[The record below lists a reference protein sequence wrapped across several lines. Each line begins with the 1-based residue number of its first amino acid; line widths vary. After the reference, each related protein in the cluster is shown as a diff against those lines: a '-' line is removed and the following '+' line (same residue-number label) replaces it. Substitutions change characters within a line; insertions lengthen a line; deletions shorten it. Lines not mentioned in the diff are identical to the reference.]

1 MDAHISHTCSYM
13 IDNFLGA
20 YKEHAN
26 IAPMRFAQDI
36 SISNAD
42 ISKTEMTLP
51 SSIDTAY
58 LLISNS
64 TWVLLNVLEY

>member
-1 MDAHISHTCSYM
+1 M

-20 YKEHAN
+20 YKKHTN

-36 SISNAD
+36 SISNTD
-42 ISKTEMTLP
+42 ISNAEMTLP
-51 SSIDTAY
+51 SIIDTAY

-64 TWVLLNVLEY
+64 TWVSLNVLKYWEKYKW